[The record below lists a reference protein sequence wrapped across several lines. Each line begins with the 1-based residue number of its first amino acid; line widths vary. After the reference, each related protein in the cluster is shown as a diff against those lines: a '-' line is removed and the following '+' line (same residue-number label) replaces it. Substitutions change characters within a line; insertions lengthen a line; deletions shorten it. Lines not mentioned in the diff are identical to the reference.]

1 MVSVKKSKERYE
13 HSYTTSMYQRCAL
26 QTEPQP
32 VQNVLKTCPR
42 SSVHMFPAIQVNFPS
57 SRTLGSGPKR
67 ADLFGHQGS
76 AGEVMDTCI
85 EAPVYKAGI

>member
-1 MVSVKKSKERYE
+1 
-13 HSYTTSMYQRCAL
+13 
-26 QTEPQP
+26 
-32 VQNVLKTCPR
+32 
-42 SSVHMFPAIQVNFPS
+42 MFPAIQVNFPS